1 MCPSDSEKLYKL
13 MQCLQYKKF
22 PNLDNMNQSLT
33 SQSERELQKLNYHF
47 HYSSKEFK
55 SKRIPLLNLFFCSVS
70 IHWGRIIS
78 SVAEVSK
85 AYITT
90 PSF

>member
-70 IHWGRIIS
+70 IR
-78 SVAEVSK
+78 SVFRLL
-85 AYITT
+85 TT
-90 PSF
+90 YYNKVNVVH